1 MKFDKETQERV
12 LRVAADR
19 NQGKDF
25 EELDECIARIMDM
38 HPEFDQAWEMGE
50 MAVYPQEIEGKVVNP
65 FVHTV
70 LHVIV
75 DQQIQDEAPDFVTT
89 SYKEMVD
96 MGMENH
102 EILHNLISVYADL
115 YFTNFRRGDNFSNL
129 DYQERL
135 KQLVRQ
141 ARAQMDEGE

>member
-1 MKFDKETQERV
+1 MKFDKETQERI

-19 NQGKDF
+19 NQGKDM
-25 EELDECIARIMDM
+25 EEVDESIAYIMDM

-75 DQQIQDEAPDFVTT
+75 DQQIRDEAPDFVAQA
-89 SYKEMVD
+89 YKDLVD
-96 MGMENH
+96 MGIDQH
-102 EILHNLISVYADL
+102 EVLHHLISVYADL
-115 YFTNFRRGDNFSNL
+115 YFTTFRRGDNFSNL
-129 DYQERL
+129 DYQERI
-135 KQLVRQ
+135 KQLVQ
-141 ARAQMDEGE
+141 AAKEGMEEG

>member
-12 LRVAADR
+12 LRVAANR
-19 NQGKDF
+19 NNVGEDM
-25 EELDECIARIMDM
+25 EEADERIARVMDM

-50 MAVYPQEIEGKVVNP
+50 MAIYPQEIEGKVVNP

-75 DQQIQDEAPDFVTT
+75 DQQIQDEAPDFVAHG
-89 SYKEMVD
+89 YKRLVD
-96 MGMENH
+96 LGLDQH
-102 EILHNLISVYADL
+102 DALHQLIAVYADL

-129 DYQERL
+129 DYQERIS
-135 KQLVRQ
+135 QLVKEAESQ
-141 ARAQMDEGE
+141 LED